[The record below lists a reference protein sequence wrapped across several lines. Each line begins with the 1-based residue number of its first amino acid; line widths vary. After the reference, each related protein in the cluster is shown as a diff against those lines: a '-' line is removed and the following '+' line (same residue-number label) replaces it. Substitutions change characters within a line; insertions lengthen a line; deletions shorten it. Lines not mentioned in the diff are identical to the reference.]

1 MYSSI
6 IIIFKEERDG
16 SVLTC
21 LGFISNAGLFSLI
34 KVSL

>member
-6 IIIFKEERDG
+6 IISFKEERDG

-21 LGFISNAGLFSLI
+21 LGLNSNAGLFSLI

>member
-1 MYSSI
+1 MFSSI

-21 LGFISNAGLFSLI
+21 LGLISNAGLFSLI